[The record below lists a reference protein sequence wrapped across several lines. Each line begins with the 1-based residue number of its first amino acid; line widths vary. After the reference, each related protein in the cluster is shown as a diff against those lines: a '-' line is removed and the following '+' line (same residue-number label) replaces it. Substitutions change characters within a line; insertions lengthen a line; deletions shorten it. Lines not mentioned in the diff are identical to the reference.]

1 MIKESNERIE
11 LIQGELPSSAAKASI
26 NGLIEGMSQQL
37 ALEKLRGFEQP
48 NGNHQIELIKAQIEQ
63 LKLQRESLNERLQL
77 AEQLGCNVQMSI
89 SFELNLSK

>member
-37 ALEKLRGFEQP
+37 ALEKLRSFEGAES
-48 NGNHQIELIKAQIEQ
+48 NNQIELLKAQIEL
-63 LKLQRESLNERLQL
+63 LKMQRAALNERLQL

-89 SFELNLSK
+89 SFQLNLSK

>member
-37 ALEKLRGFEQP
+37 ALEKLRSFEGAES
-48 NGNHQIELIKAQIEQ
+48 NNQIELLKAQIEL
-63 LKLQRESLNERLQL
+63 LKMQRAALNERLQL
-77 AEQLGCNVQMSI
+77 AEQLGCNIQMSI
-89 SFELNLSK
+89 SFQLNLSK